1 MLCHTE
7 SRTGFIVYGV
17 KIMKKLFIIALVPFF
32 LQGAAGSFA
41 VKQGV
46 EFVPDSANPSLR
58 AKASA
63 WALNHPRIVTAG
75 IGGFLASDL
84 WRGVRDF
91 RKMKKYTHDLAA
103 IEEARAA
110 LPTERKEVLNP
121 MRDDLKSANR
131 WAKARLALRALHGI
145 AGGAA
150 LGVLWHSRHKG
161 IKALRDK
168 AKNKI
173 ADIDAKLVALGNDP
187 ANAEER
193 IKLQQA
199 RRVLDGELAYLE
211 KQ

>member
-1 MLCHTE
+1 
-7 SRTGFIVYGV
+7 
-17 KIMKKLFIIALVPFF
+17 MKKPFIIALIPFF
-32 LQGAAGSFA
+32 LQGAAGNFS
-41 VKQGV
+41 VKQSV

-58 AKASA
+58 AKAGA
-63 WALNHPRIVTAG
+63 WVLNHPRIVTAG
-75 IGGFLASDL
+75 IGGFLANDV
-84 WRGVRDF
+84 WGGVKDF

-103 IEEARAA
+103 IEEARVA
-110 LPTERKEVLNP
+110 LPEDRKKVLNS

-131 WAKARLALRALHGI
+131 WVKIRLALRALFGT
-145 AGGAA
+145 ASATA
-150 LGVLWHSRHKG
+150 LGFLWHNRHKG
-161 IKALRDK
+161 IKVLRDN

-173 ADIDAKLVALGNDP
+173 VAIDLKLAALDNDP